1 VIALYSFRVEFF
13 HPYYLIF
20 FYLNRYGGLMAE
32 FMVVL
37 RGGDPELK
45 KYSSTEV
52 QQIMEKYYT
61 WVENLRRTGRY
72 RGGSPLK
79 EGSKV
84 LSGHKGDLVVIQ
96 DARYAASAQA
106 LSGYFLIDAPTFGEA
121 VEVAKSCPALAHG
134 ETVEVLEL
142 DNQA

>member
-1 VIALYSFRVEFF
+1 
-13 HPYYLIF
+13 
-20 FYLNRYGGLMAE
+20 MAE

-45 KYSSTEV
+45 QYSSTDV
-52 QQIMEKYYT
+52 QQIMEKYYQ
-61 WVENLRRTGRY
+61 WVEDLRRAGRY
-72 RGGSPLK
+72 KGGSPLK

-84 LSGHKGDLVVIQ
+84 LSGHRDFVVIQ
-96 DARYAASAQA
+96 DARYAAHQQA
-106 LSGYFLIDAPTFGEA
+106 LSGYFLIEAAGLSEA

>member
-1 VIALYSFRVEFF
+1 
-13 HPYYLIF
+13 
-20 FYLNRYGGLMAE
+20 MAE

-45 KYSSTEV
+45 RSSSTEV
-52 QQIMEKYYT
+52 QDIMERYYR
-61 WVENLRRTGRY
+61 WVEDLRRKGRY

-84 LSGHKGDLVVIQ
+84 LSGHREFVVIR
-96 DARYAASAQA
+96 DGSYAEREEA
-106 LSGYFLIDAPTFGEA
+106 LTGYFLLEAAGFNEA
-121 VEVAKSCPALAHG
+121 VELAKSCPALTHG